1 MTSRLRTCPTAASG
15 TCTPR
20 QPRPSSVCASC
31 STPRAS
37 AQHCHVAARH
47 LARWAPWSRRSNA
60 SRRQC
65 CQYFLLAGGEALCVS
80 RCQEHHDPFVARE
93 KGRAPGLV
101 PLLQDPAVTSP
112 GQMGPALAKA
122 QASPQPH
129 LLHAAALTPAAAFH
143 LALGLEGT
151 GLRYAVLS
159 WCCRGPALGPAGASR
174 LLQPELDVGRGGG
187 GGVPCHPEWGIES
200 EQVET
205 FVQEGKPPQSAP
217 GS

>member
-1 MTSRLRTCPTAASG
+1 MSPPDTWPAGRPGAGEAA
-15 TCTPR
+15 PR
-20 QPRPSSVCASC
+20 GASVASISSW
-31 STPRAS
+31 R
-37 AQHCHVAARH
+37 
-47 LARWAPWSRRSNA
+47 
-60 SRRQC
+60 
-65 CQYFLLAGGEALCVS
+65 GEALCVS

-129 LLHAAALTPAAAFH
+129 LLYAAALTPAAAFH

-151 GLRYAVLS
+151 GLRCAVLS

-174 LLQPELDVGRGGG
+174 PLQPELDVGTGGG
-187 GGVPCHPEWGIES
+187 GGCPVTRNGE
-200 EQVET
+200 
-205 FVQEGKPPQSAP
+205 
-217 GS
+217 